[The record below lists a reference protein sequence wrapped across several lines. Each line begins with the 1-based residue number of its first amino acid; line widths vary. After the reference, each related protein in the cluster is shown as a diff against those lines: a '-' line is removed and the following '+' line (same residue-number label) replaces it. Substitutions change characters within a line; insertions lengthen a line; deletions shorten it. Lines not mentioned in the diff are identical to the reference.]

1 MMISCSFQELQMA
14 AAEGIALGEQTALL

>member
-1 MMISCSFQELQMA
+1 MISCSFQELQMA